1 MHTICQ
7 FVKFSLSTFT
17 AYLFFLLIYYV
28 WVQWEKEPPE
38 TLSSFWL
45 YQWVQ
50 LWQMGAAGG
59 ARALWLPL
67 ISQISHWFS
76 FTVLLASKINLELSG
91 KEASFFAFL
100 KVCLKSQ
107 YFHSLFSMLRQIFSA
122 RSGEKTLQLWA
133 LKGASNKERAIFKL
147 WITENTILIPFIR
160 LSLFIFSFSK
170 LMSVFLAYTTFLP
183 HLALKSN
190 IYDMIICTIWWDCHQ
205 SLGII

>member
-28 WVQWEKEPPE
+28 WVQWKKEPPE
-38 TLSSFWL
+38 ILSSFWL

-59 ARALWLPL
+59 AWALLLPL

-76 FTVLLASKINLELSG
+76 FIVFLASKINLELSG
-91 KEASFFAFL
+91 KEASFFAFSR
-100 KVCLKSQ
+100 VSLKSQ
-107 YFHSLFSMLRQIFSA
+107 YFLSLFIMLRQIFSA

-133 LKGASNKERAIFKL
+133 LKGISTKEELF
-147 WITENTILIPFIR
+147 
-160 LSLFIFSFSK
+160 LS
-170 LMSVFLAYTTFLP
+170 
-183 HLALKSN
+183 
-190 IYDMIICTIWWDCHQ
+190 WE
-205 SLGII
+205 